1 MGSRFRAAAVL
12 LVGAVWCGRTPSD
25 AQGPAML
32 EGRLEFA
39 GAQESTPAISPDAKR
54 LPIPPAEAVA
64 AARDLIRQAYEEDY
78 AQASKSSRRLID
90 KLNQTADGVEDDTR
104 RYALL
109 LEIEQVATDAG
120 DVNAAI
126 AASLRRGQCFDV
138 DSATC
143 RLEVLI
149 AAARH
154 DQRDDL
160 ALFGMFVDLADETLA
175 TGQIDVAE
183 KAVAEALA
191 TTKRVERAD
200 RIAAAEERK
209 RSGRTGPI
217 AGKAPALL
225 AEVTDRQRQLR
236 ERRKV
241 LKEYELAVETLQ
253 QSPQDSRAHAIVG
266 RYQCFIAEQWG
277 DGLRSLLAGDSEVL
291 RTVAGEE
298 LRMREEKQP
307 KTEQLLAVA
316 GSWWKVAEASGT
328 APTDA
333 EAIKRHAAEMYRRA
347 LPDISDPIELALASK
362 RVAAVKLNVDPPV
375 AGANPTGRPLAVRR
389 RGAPLR
395 IPASTLLPA
404 PAELSPE
411 LLPLLPTEAEVAAL
425 KNHVNVD
432 DRQVRQAKNAY
443 LQRVYAQFP
452 AKAWTTA
459 DALYLIELNDS
470 LNGLLGESSVVGP
483 NWSMGGSRQACKAA
497 MASMWLLAA
506 TSEQDFVRRMRTLPA
521 DAQGPDLERR
531 IGERETKEWLLQLG
545 PDYTATR
552 RKLQA
557 IQHLIDQGAAS
568 EGMRRYGEDL
578 SRASTQP

>member
-78 AQASKSSRRLID
+78 AQASKSPRRLID

-241 LKEYELAVETLQ
+241 LKEYELAVETLR

-277 DGLRSLLAGDSEVL
+277 DGLRSLLA
-291 RTVAGEE
+291 A
-298 LRMREEKQP
+298 
-307 KTEQLLAVA
+307 
-316 GSWWKVAEASGT
+316 
-328 APTDA
+328 
-333 EAIKRHAAEMYRRA
+333 
-347 LPDISDPIELALASK
+347 DPIELALASK

-568 EGMRRYGEDL
+568 EGMRRYGL